1 MAEASSTAQD
11 RRPQHVAAFGFFLQL
26 ASFGTLTGV
35 AFWSQSDA
43 MATVARFMVIGLPI
57 WAVLY
62 LIFNQIRRVRTE
74 QLESAELKRS
84 QDASGASPIFELDD
98 ENLLVEQNKLRW
110 MIVWFLPGVTVL
122 LFAFLLIGHLV
133 GWSWSLASLFEGP
146 GAELS
151 LRRTL
156 QPTLMMW
163 FVVGVGFLSFLY
175 ARYTI
180 ALAKLQNWALL
191 RAGASCMVG
200 NAIIC
205 LFFALSLMAGT
216 TIAWAEPVFAYII
229 RWLLFM
235 VGIEFAVNFILDF
248 YRPHVADQVRR
259 PSFDS
264 RLLGLLSEPG
274 GIAKSIAESVNYQFG
289 FEVSSTWFYQLMQR
303 WLFPIL
309 VATMVTVISLTSIV
323 VVDADEQVVI
333 ERFGQLIQADEP
345 VLESGLHFKLPW
357 PIDKAYRAPVRRIHE
372 MVIGEADEHDDE
384 DPRKAILWTEKHDYV
399 PELMLLVASKEAG
412 EDRGQ
417 RAADAHDEVSKS
429 VAVALL
435 KVSIPIEYRIR
446 DLRQFLYK
454 YHDPEKIMEGIAYQY
469 LQDYAA
475 SVDIDEL
482 MGPGRTA
489 FNHALHERI
498 QQRLD
503 EQEVGIEVVF
513 VGIRGAHPPAEK
525 QVAAAFQ
532 YVVSARSA
540 MASIINAAQGEAR
553 RILTEVAGTQSRAE
567 ELDAA
572 IRRVDK
578 LLAAKDAD
586 KTELAKRLSEADDL
600 LLGNS
605 EKGISRTGG
614 EAAAMISE
622 AKARSSDEISIAA
635 SKALAFNTEVAAFKA
650 APELYR
656 ARKVLEIYGDLD
668 TVRKYLVIGDA
679 TNVNIVYET
688 KQEGSLDRVLAE
700 GLDGSK

>member
-1 MAEASSTAQD
+1 MVEISSTAHD
-11 RRPQHVAAFGFFLQL
+11 RRPQHVAAFGFLMQL

-35 AFWSQSDA
+35 AIWSDSDA
-43 MATVARFMVIGLPI
+43 MCAVARFMVIGLPI

-62 LIFNQIRRVRTE
+62 LIFNQFRRVRTE

-84 QDASGASPIFELDD
+84 QEASGATPIFELDD
-98 ENLLVEQNKLRW
+98 ENLLVEQNKLHW
-110 MIVWFLPGVTVL
+110 MVGWFLPGVTVL
-122 LFAFLLIGHLV
+122 LAAYLLIGHFV
-133 GWSWSLASLFEGP
+133 GWSWSLASVFDSSASESPLK
-146 GAELS
+146 
-151 LRRTL
+151 RTQ

-200 NAIIC
+200 NSIIC
-205 LFFALSLMAGT
+205 FIFAVSLMAGS
-216 TIAWAEPVFAYII
+216 TIDWAEPVFAYLI
-229 RWLLFM
+229 RWLLFI
-235 VGIEFAVNFILDF
+235 VGIEFTANFILDF

-274 GIAKSIAESVNYQFG
+274 GIAKSIAEAVNYQFG
-289 FEVSSTWFYQLMQR
+289 FEVSSTWFYQLLQR
-303 WLFPIL
+303 WLFPIM
-309 VATMVTVISLTSIV
+309 VATIITVVLLTSVV
-323 VVDADEQVVI
+323 VVDADEQVVV
-333 ERFGQLIQADEP
+333 ERFGQLVQNEEP
-345 VLESGLHFKLPW
+345 VLEPGLHFKLPW
-357 PIDKAYRAPVRRIHE
+357 PIDKAYRAPVRRVHE

-399 PELMLLVASKEAG
+399 PELMLLVASREAG
-412 EDRGQ
+412 EDQGQ
-417 RAADAHDEVSKS
+417 TDDAPNDEGSKS

-446 DLRQFLYK
+446 DLRQFLYR

-482 MGPGRTA
+482 MGPGRAA
-489 FNHALHERI
+489 FNIALRDRI

-503 EQEVGIEVVF
+503 EQEVGIEVAF
-513 VGIRGAHPPAEK
+513 VGIRGAHPPAED

-532 YVVSARSA
+532 DVVSARSA
-540 MASIINAAQGEAR
+540 MSSIINAAEGEAR
-553 RILTEVAGTQSRAE
+553 RILTEVAGTQGRAE
-567 ELDAA
+567 KLDAA
-572 IRRVDK
+572 IRRVDE
-578 LLAAKDAD
+578 LLAATDAD
-586 KTELAKRLSEADDL
+586 KGELARRLQEADDL
-600 LLGNS
+600 LLGNPG
-605 EKGISRTGG
+605 KGIRRTGG

-622 AKARSSDEISIAA
+622 AKARSSDQISEAA
-635 SKALAFNTEVAAFKA
+635 SKALAFNTEVAAYKA
-650 APELYR
+650 APELYKE
-656 ARKVLEIYGDLD
+656 RKALEVYQDLD
-668 TVRKYLVIGDA
+668 MVRKYLIIGDA

-688 KQEGSLDRVLAE
+688 SKEGSLDRVLAE